1 MATTTIIADDL
12 TGALDAGACLL
23 PRNVEVAVLPDAA
36 QGVDAQRRP
45 TVLSVNADTRH
56 VAPTEAYER
65 VFTLAASAREAGSR
79 CVIKKTDSALRGNV
93 GAELAAAYR
102 AAGERRLHFLPAFPS
117 MGRATRGGV
126 QLVDGLP
133 VAQSPFG
140 SDPFEPVTSSR
151 VDEIIRRQSDVA
163 VRVVPVGEPV
173 PQDFS
178 GIVVYDALTDADMR
192 SRVEELARLGELGA
206 LAGCAGLASALAAVL
221 GHDEG
226 AASAG
231 CDRDRGNLLV
241 VCGSVNP
248 VSQGQCSHAR
258 EAGAC
263 VYSIAEV
270 QKCSRSWQDAPEG
283 VRFFE
288 RVEESWGSSP
298 LTVVDGSGRE
308 DLSALVPKG
317 KDVRQLVADNVAS
330 ILLCVCERGTH
341 GRVLVTG
348 GDILASFL
356 AQAGIKRVRPLGEL
370 ADGIV
375 AMDIE
380 LGGQDL
386 MLASKSGGFG
396 NRELFVDLAKQSRL

>member
-12 TGALDAGACLL
+12 TGALDAGVCLL
-23 PRNVEVAVLPDAA
+23 PSHVEVAVLPDAA
-36 QGVDAQRRP
+36 QGVDAQKHP

-56 VAPTEAYER
+56 VAPAEAYKK
-65 VFTLAASAREAGSR
+65 VFSLASSARENGSC

-102 AAGERRLHFLPAFPS
+102 AVGAKRLHFLPAFPAI
-117 MGRATRGGV
+117 GRITRDGV
-126 QLVDGLP
+126 QLIDGTP

-151 VDEIIRRQSDVA
+151 VDEIIGQQSDVA
-163 VRVVPVGEPV
+163 VRVVPAGDPV

-178 GIVVYDALTDADMR
+178 GIVVYDALSDADMQ
-192 SRVEELARLGELGA
+192 SRIEELTGLGELDA
-206 LAGCAGLASALAAVL
+206 LAGCAGLTSALTNVL
-221 GHDEG
+221 ECG
-226 AASAG
+226 ADASPVN
-231 CDRDRGNLLV
+231 CDRGNLLV

-248 VSQGQCSHAR
+248 VSQEQCSYAR
-258 EAGAC
+258 EAGAS

-270 QKCSRSWQDAPEG
+270 QKCRRSWQETPEG
-283 VRFFE
+283 IQFFE
-288 RVEESWGSSP
+288 RAEKSWESSP
-298 LTVVDGSGRE
+298 LTVIDGSGRE
-308 DLSALVPKG
+308 DLSKLVPQG
-317 KDVRQLVADNVAS
+317 EDVRQLVADNVAS
-330 ILLCVCERGTH
+330 ILLHVCEQGMH
-341 GRVLVTG
+341 GRALVTG
-348 GDILASFL
+348 GDILVSFL
-356 AQAGIKRVRPLGEL
+356 AQAGIERIRPLGEL

-396 NRELFVDLAKQSRL
+396 NRELFVNLAKRSNL